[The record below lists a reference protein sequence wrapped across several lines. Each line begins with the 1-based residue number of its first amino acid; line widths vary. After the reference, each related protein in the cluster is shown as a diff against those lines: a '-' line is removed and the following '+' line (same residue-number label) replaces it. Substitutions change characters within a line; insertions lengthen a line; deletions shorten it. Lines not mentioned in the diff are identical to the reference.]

1 MEKMMERTLL
11 LVDDEENIIAS
22 LVRLLRR
29 DGYTILRANSGQGG
43 LDLLAQHK
51 VGVIISDQRMPGM
64 NGAEFL
70 SKVKELY
77 PDTVRIMLSGYTELN
92 SVTDAINRGAIYKFL
107 TKPWE
112 DDLLHANV
120 KEAFQYYEMKIENV
134 RLDLELRNAN
144 DALLQIN
151 QKLERR
157 VELKAREIV
166 HNLEV
171 LRVSQEMLEVMP
183 VAAIGIDKDGLI
195 VIANQM
201 AHMLFSM
208 DVTRPSLL
216 GEAADAIIPA
226 DLLAWA
232 SSGLHQRYEDAQLFS
247 VTGHDVRC
255 WCRSLGEFS
264 RSRGVLLVMD
274 AGSQIKASQAGLQH
288 RRRDNARNAQ

>member
-1 MEKMMERTLL
+1 MERILL
-11 LVDDEENIIAS
+11 LVDDEENITAA
-22 LVRLLRR
+22 LVRVLRR

-43 LDLLAQHK
+43 LDLLAQQK

-64 NGAEFL
+64 TGTEFL
-70 SKVKELY
+70 IKVKERY
-77 PDTVRIMLSGYTELN
+77 PDTVRIVLSGYTELN
-92 SVTDAINRGAIYKFL
+92 SVTDAINRGAVYKFL

-112 DDLLHANV
+112 DDLLRANV
-120 KEAFQYYEMKIENV
+120 QEAFQRYEMRAENV
-134 RLDLELRNAN
+134 RLNLELQDAN
-144 DALLQIN
+144 DALRQIN
-151 QKLERR
+151 QELERR
-157 VELKAREIV
+157 VELKTREIV

-201 AHMLFSM
+201 AHMLFST
-208 DVTRPSLL
+208 DATRPSLL
-216 GEAADAIIPA
+216 DEAADRIIPA

-232 SSGLHQRYEDAQLFS
+232 SSGLHQRHEDAQSFS
-247 VTGHDVRC
+247 VVGHDICC

-274 AGSQIKASQAGLQH
+274 AGAQIKALQASLHH
-288 RRRDNARNAQ
+288 RRRDNVRNDQ

>member
-1 MEKMMERTLL
+1 MMERTLL
-11 LVDDEENIIAS
+11 LVDDEENIAAS

-29 DGYTILRANSGQGG
+29 DGYNILRANSGQEG
-43 LDLLAQHK
+43 LAVLAQHQ

-64 NGAEFL
+64 TGTEFL
-70 SKVKELY
+70 IKVKELY
-77 PDTVRIMLSGYTELN
+77 PDTVRIVLSGYTELN

-112 DDLLHANV
+112 DDLLRANV
-120 KEAFQYYEMKIENV
+120 QEAFQRYEMKTENV
-134 RLDLELRNAN
+134 RLTQELRQAN
-144 DALLQIN
+144 DELRSIN
-151 QKLERR
+151 RELEQR
-157 VELKAREIV
+157 VEQKAREVV
-166 HNLEV
+166 HNLKV

-208 DVTRPSLL
+208 GATRPSLL
-216 GEAADAIIPA
+216 DEAAGSIIPD

-232 SSGLHQRYEDAQLFS
+232 SSGLHQRHEDAQSFS
-247 VTGHDVRC
+247 VAGHDVRC

-264 RSRGVLLVMD
+264 GSRGVLLVMD
-274 AGSQIKASQAGLQH
+274 AGAQIKALQAGLHH
-288 RRRDNARNAQ
+288 RRRENDNVRNDQ